1 MNIIYPII
9 GLLLLAIIIFGP
21 QLNEI
26 TAKIYWHKHHRKET
40 CYEQARYLY
49 VLIRYYR
56 MFPASYTAIRS
67 ERLKVF
73 LCLYITKK
81 YPCTSREKDMQKQ
94 MLNKW
99 YLLKEQ
105 KTA

>member
-1 MNIIYPII
+1 MNVIYPIV

-21 QLNEI
+21 QINE
-26 TAKIYWHKHHRKET
+26 AAARIYWFRYHRKET

-56 MFPASYTAIRS
+56 MFPDAYTAVRS
-67 ERLKVF
+67 DRLKVY
-73 LCLYITKK
+73 LRLYVTKK
-81 YPCTSREKDMQKQ
+81 YPGTKQENIMQEQ

>member
-1 MNIIYPII
+1 MNVIYPII

-21 QLNEI
+21 QINE
-26 TAKIYWHKHHRKET
+26 AAARIYWFRYHHRES
-40 CYEQARYLY
+40 CYQQARYLY

-56 MFPASYTAIRS
+56 MFPASYTAVRS
-67 ERLKVF
+67 DRLKVY
-73 LCLYITKK
+73 LCLYVTKK
-81 YPCTSREKDMQKQ
+81 YPGTEREKAMQAK